1 MTKYIFI
8 SLLFFGLF
16 SACKSTS
23 TVANHTALKTLSPQQ
38 ITQNIERALVQAKTI
53 SAKIKVKFTAAKSK
67 QVITANLRIEKD
79 SVIWIS
85 LTAIGGIPV
94 AKMLITPH
102 RVSYYEKL
110 NNTYFDGDFSLLN
123 SWLKADLN
131 FDKIQNIL
139 FAQPA
144 ESIDNIDFI
153 LSISDRSYELK
164 AKNKIDKN
172 TAEYWV
178 NSENFKLNKQQFSK
192 NKKEFL
198 AFSYLGFDTTTAVIF
213 PNKMTVEAKNEKE
226 SIKVDLT
233 YNSLK
238 FDLPLSYPF
247 KIPKGY
253 KMLDIK

>member
-23 TVANHTALKTLSPQQ
+23 TVANRTALKTLSPQQ

-94 AKMLITPH
+94 AKMLIMPH

-178 NSENFKLNKQQFSK
+178 NSEN
-192 NKKEFL
+192 
-198 AFSYLGFDTTTAVIF
+198 Y
-213 PNKMTVEAKNEKE
+213 
-226 SIKVDLT
+226 
-233 YNSLK
+233 
-238 FDLPLSYPF
+238 
-247 KIPKGY
+247 
-253 KMLDIK
+253 

>member
-1 MTKYIFI
+1 
-8 SLLFFGLF
+8 
-16 SACKSTS
+16 
-23 TVANHTALKTLSPQQ
+23 VANRTALKTLSPQQ

-153 LSISDRSYELK
+153 LSISDRGYELK

-198 AFSYLGFDTTTAVIF
+198 AFSYLGFDTTTAVIY